1 MYSLSRHNNSTK
13 WSPRSRHPTLG
24 LRAHQTSLTLL
35 AQRCS
40 WRYHKAARNSWY
52 WKCPKTAN
60 YAIDI
65 HSRAVN
71 TPSILCLRHL
81 FWKIELTFAHSLD
94 TRGYIKRSLL
104 SFFTFPFWHNISH
117 AQKVRALFLYFLVC
131 FVPCTGWCSPP
142 NQKVQRAHRHIP
154 VYSQNIPHF
163 HPKS

>member
-13 WSPRSRHPTLG
+13 WSPRSLHPTLG

-104 SFFTFPFWHNISH
+104 SFFTFPFRHNISH

-131 FVPCTGWCSPP
+131 FVPCTGGCSPP